1 MILDIREDASDEGLS
16 IKAYCATRD
25 ARMQR
30 KSCPG
35 RNVFG
40 LTAPLRRVLWFGFA
54 VFVAGAILVAGLN
67 CGPKSTK
74 TSRPGGDFEG
84 MVVRVACSGEP
95 VSRVISTFGRRWAS
109 NVGASVEVV
118 PYGPATASQDDLPG
132 DLWVIPPAEM
142 PFWAAGNKLHV
153 VPDSYTAR
161 SGAYAWEGILPLY
174 RNKLLLW
181 DEKAYALPLLGD
193 AFLCFYRKDLFD
205 DPQHQAAFKRK
216 YKHNLAAPETWEQ
229 FTDIADYFQGQKRPG
244 IDHLC
249 PSLPPLPASDTELDR
264 EFYLLA
270 APIARRAVREDERQ
284 PVSDV
289 ELFSFH
295 YDVDT
300 GGVRIDT
307 GGFVKALE
315 SLQKLQAYRPA
326 ETSAEPPLS
335 FQSGEAVLCLASP
348 SWITRFNENP
358 RVRGKFGICPVPG
371 SGYVCNYRFGDTEG
385 IPGGNH
391 VPYLG
396 AGGWVAVVPRT
407 NSQPEAA
414 FALAAALSDVQTSCD
429 VVIEPACGG
438 GVFRREHL
446 QGQLGWRAFGLGD
459 ASSTEHLVEILSD
472 VALHPQ
478 VKDPVMRLR
487 IPQERTHRE
496 ALDVQ
501 IRIALGHGKSA
512 VDALKAAEQSW
523 RKLDSGIDLKE
534 RISNY
539 RLSLGLGR

>member
-1 MILDIREDASDEGLS
+1 
-16 IKAYCATRD
+16 
-25 ARMQR
+25 MQR

-54 VFVAGAILVAGLN
+54 VFVAGAFLVAGLD
-67 CGPKSTK
+67 CSPKSTK
-74 TSRPGGDFEG
+74 TSKTGGDFEG
-84 MVVRVACSGEP
+84 RVVRIACPGEP

-118 PYGPATASQDDLPG
+118 PYSPATASQDDLPG

-142 PFWAAGNKLHV
+142 PFWAAGNKLYM
-153 VPDSYTAR
+153 VPDTYTSR
-161 SGAYAWEGILPLY
+161 SGPYAWEGILPLY
-174 RNKLLLW
+174 RDKLLIW
-181 DEKAYALPLLGD
+181 NEKAYALPLLGD

-205 DPQHQAAFKRK
+205 DPQHQAAFKSK
-216 YKHNLAAPETWEQ
+216 YHRDLAAPKTWEQ
-229 FTDIADYFQGQKRPG
+229 CTDIAAYFQGQKRPG
-244 IDHLC
+244 IDHQC
-249 PSLPPLPASDTELDR
+249 ASLPPLPASDTELDR

-270 APIARRAVREDERQ
+270 APIARRALREDERQ

-295 YDVDT
+295 YDVET
-300 GGVRIDT
+300 GSERIGT
-307 GGFVKALE
+307 GGFVKALQ
-315 SLQKLQAYRPA
+315 SMQKLQAYRSA
-326 ETSAEPPLS
+326 GTSAEPPLS
-335 FQSGEAVLCLASP
+335 FQNGEAVLCLASP
-348 SWITRFNENP
+348 SWIPRFNENP
-358 RVRGKFGICPVPG
+358 RVRGKFSICRLPG
-371 SGYVCNYRFGDTEG
+371 SGYVCNFRSGDAEAV
-385 IPGGNH
+385 PDGNH

-407 NSQPEAA
+407 NSQPDAA

-459 ASSTEHLVEILSD
+459 ARSTEHLVEILCE

-478 VKDPVMRLR
+478 VKNPVMRLR
-487 IPQERTHRE
+487 IPQERTHSE

-501 IRIALGHGKSA
+501 IRMALGQGKSA
-512 VDALKAAEQSW
+512 ADALKEAGQTW
-523 RKLDSGIDLKE
+523 RKLDAGIDLK
-534 RISNY
+534 RRLTDY